1 MSNFGLGSSASAG
14 DDVDGFTQRF
24 GQLMATLNLS
34 QNEFARQIGSTSA
47 FVSNMARGKSK
58 PGLDFLRKIADTFDV
73 SLDWLVL
80 GIGSPRGERSI
91 DPEWHHAVLLRV
103 VLAQLAAAGNVEAQ
117 GLAQELLTDA
127 PIGRVTAAR
136 QDLLDE
142 LAAKT
147 SHGSLLATLYN
158 RFMPK
163 TDVHQRSRDALRAA
177 LQELRSSA
185 SDPLAALLNQNK
197 PAAGPRSDGTQ
208 IQTGSFSRMAGRD
221 FNER

>member
-1 MSNFGLGSSASAG
+1 MESSVPAG
-14 DDVDGFTQRF
+14 ESEGFTERL

-58 PGLDFLRKIADTFDV
+58 PGLEFLRKIADTFHV

-80 GIGSPRGERSI
+80 GIGSPRGERNI

-103 VLAQLAAAGNVEAQ
+103 ALAQLAAAGNAEAQ
-117 GLAQELLTDA
+117 ALATELMSDT
-127 PIGRVTAAR
+127 PMGRITPSR

-147 SHGSLLATLYN
+147 GHGPLLVSLYN
-158 RFMPK
+158 RFMQMP
-163 TDVHQRSRDALRAA
+163 DVHQRSKEALRAA
-177 LQELRSSA
+177 LQELRPNA
-185 SDPLAALLNQNK
+185 KDPLAALLNQSQSVSST
-197 PAAGPRSDGTQ
+197 PTAGTQ
-208 IQTGSFSRMAGRD
+208 IQIGNQSRMAGRD
-221 FNER
+221 FTER